1 MLKDQEAGRARVF
14 LLMCF
19 LPRDFLQELIGEAK
33 GMKDGNRV
41 RAVFSKVFLWLKYG
55 DLDKEI
61 MDRSKEKDAEK
72 YMGH

>member
-19 LPRDFLQELIGEAK
+19 LPRDFLQVLIGEAK
-33 GMKDGNRV
+33 ERKDGNRV
-41 RAVFSKVFLWLKYG
+41 RALFSRVFLWLKYD

-61 MDRSKEKDAEK
+61 MDRSKEKGAEK